1 MGGMGGGT
9 QAGIFPRGEF
19 TIPLGRARFLLAL
32 GLIGDG
38 SYFSEGHMRTENMYV
53 KPNRH
58 RFQKFLVIVSKL
70 GL

>member
-9 QAGIFPRGEF
+9 QAGIFPRGQF

-38 SYFSEGHMRTENMYV
+38 SYFWKDTSALKICMSNLTAIGSRSSL
-53 KPNRH
+53 
-58 RFQKFLVIVSKL
+58 FQS
-70 GL
+70 